1 MLLCFFQESWWK
13 NTFKNLNL
21 KPGVI
26 NIEGLVISTGTKIAN
41 GSNAAEVFLGLFHN
55 RKVAVKR
62 IAKHIS
68 KSELQVAHFLCA
80 ENLKAG
86 HLLQPIAVVEDS
98 YFAYFV
104 NPLCEYNLME
114 LIENKDFYKRRGLTE
129 RRRLE
134 MCQQLLQGLQELH
147 SHGILHRD
155 LKPENILFGK
165 SNLWISHRHD
175 YPVVCNNM
183 QNKISYYNLHEK
195 VM

>member
-1 MLLCFFQESWWK
+1 MFLLCILQKSRWK
-13 NTFKNLNL
+13 NTFENLNL

-26 NIEGLVISTGTKIAN
+26 NIEGLVINTGAKIAN
-41 GSNAAEVFLGLFHN
+41 GSNAAEVFPGLFHN

-68 KSELQVAHFLCA
+68 KSELQMAHFMCS
-80 ENLKAG
+80 ENLKAE
-86 HLLQPIAVVEDS
+86 HLLQPIAVLEDS

-114 LIENKDFYKRRGLTE
+114 LIENKDFHERRGLTE

-165 SNLWISHRHD
+165 SN
-175 YPVVCNNM
+175 
-183 QNKISYYNLHEK
+183 
-195 VM
+195 